1 MYCIS
6 QENNNKEVIH
16 MTKNKEKITKLVLT
30 GLLTAIL
37 FVMSYTPLGYL
48 RIGAIEITF
57 IVIPVAIGAIALG
70 TTGGAAIGAVFG
82 LTSFLQCIQGTS
94 AFGATLLSINPL
106 FTAIVCFLPRILAG
120 LIAGAIHKPLT
131 SKLGKKI
138 PCFITGFL
146 TAFLNTLFFM
156 SVLIIL
162 FSKTDYIGGMMA
174 GKSLLGFV
182 VAFVG
187 INALFEMLAST
198 LITGAVGNALY
209 KAKTIK

>member
-1 MYCIS
+1 MA
-6 QENNNKEVIH
+6 
-16 MTKNKEKITKLVLT
+16 KNKEKITKLVLL

-48 RIGAIEITF
+48 RIGGIEITF
-57 IVIPVAIGAIALG
+57 NVIPVAIGAIALG
-70 TTGGAAIGAVFG
+70 TTGGATVGAVFG
-82 LTSFLQCIQGTS
+82 LTSFLQCVQGTS
-94 AFGATLLSINPL
+94 AFGATLLSINPI

-120 LIAGAIHKPLT
+120 LIAGALHKPLAG
-131 SKLGKKI
+131 KLGKKI

-156 SVLIIL
+156 SALIIL
-162 FSKTDYIGGMMA
+162 FSNTDYIGGMMA

-187 INALFEMLAST
+187 INAVFEMLAST

-209 KAKTIK
+209 RAKAIK